1 MFGYSLQRAARNKEF
16 VRDVLEKLRDFNI
29 PIEGMHTETGPGV
42 FEVAIRYSDALEAA
56 DNAVLFKMGIK
67 DIAADYGIIPTFMA
81 KPSSKLPG
89 E

>member
-16 VRDVLEKLRDFNI
+16 VWDVLEKLRDFNI

-42 FEVAIRYSDALEAA
+42 FEVAIKHSDALEAA